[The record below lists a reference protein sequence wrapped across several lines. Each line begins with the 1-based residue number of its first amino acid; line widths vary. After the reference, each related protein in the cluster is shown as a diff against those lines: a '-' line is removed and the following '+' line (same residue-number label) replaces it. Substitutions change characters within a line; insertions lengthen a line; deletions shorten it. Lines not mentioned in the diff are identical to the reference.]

1 MSSATCWQP
10 VDDCSLSFE
19 CDAQGVENKLMDVRE
34 TETCVYEMKFTTP
47 AACEDGAAGVA
58 TTGGGSKQEL

>member
-1 MSSATCWQP
+1 
-10 VDDCSLSFE
+10 
-19 CDAQGVENKLMDVRE
+19 MDVRE